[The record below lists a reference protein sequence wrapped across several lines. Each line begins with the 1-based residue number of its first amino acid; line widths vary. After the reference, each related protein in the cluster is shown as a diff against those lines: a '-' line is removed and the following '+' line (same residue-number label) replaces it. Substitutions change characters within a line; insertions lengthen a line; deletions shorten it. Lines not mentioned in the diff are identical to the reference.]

1 MPLENELHSE
11 EESVDVPLNTTQKPS
26 FETGLSQLSDIVSR
40 LESGGLGLS
49 ESITAYEQGVAIL
62 RRLHD
67 ELSHAEQRVSVLTRV
82 DEEGQPI
89 LDPFVIGPLAR
100 QTADAAHVSADK
112 GGAEQQRSESSLTRS
127 SSGSAARSVGKTSRS
142 KRLPGMDDG
151 SGSV

>member
-82 DEEGQPI
+82 DE
-89 LDPFVIGPLAR
+89 
-100 QTADAAHVSADK
+100 
-112 GGAEQQRSESSLTRS
+112 
-127 SSGSAARSVGKTSRS
+127 
-142 KRLPGMDDG
+142 
-151 SGSV
+151 